1 VLVPPL
7 AGARSYTN
15 QAEAS
20 FGVSHVVTLPLI
32 IYRSL
37 RQHALSTF
45 VTAASIALACGLL
58 MCVWMV
64 KTQSQAAFTQTTT
77 GFDAVLGARGSK
89 LQLVLNAIFHLEAS
103 PGNLAASDYEA
114 VRRMPMIK
122 TAIPIAV
129 GDNLRGYRLVG
140 TVPELFNV
148 EYSPGKKFAVQPGG
162 KIFAVG
168 EKQAVAGSFAAERL
182 GLKVGDK
189 FRPFHGL
196 AFDPSA
202 EHPDDFVVT
211 GILQPT
217 NTPVDRVI
225 WIPLAGLQKMGGHD
239 PKFASDVSAVLI
251 QLRAAS
257 AGFMLDTMINKQGN
271 KMTFAYPV
279 GAIIAELFGKIAWFD
294 QVLTLVAYLVALVAA
309 GSVLASIYNSM
320 SARRRD
326 LAILRA
332 LGARRRTIFGAVLA
346 EAAAIGAI
354 GAIAGYAIY
363 FGLFAGVANIVRTQT
378 GVVLD
383 ITARHPV
390 LWICPIG
397 MVALCAL
404 GGIVPALKAYRTPVA
419 ETLAPVS

>member
-1 VLVPPL
+1 M
-7 AGARSYTN
+7 
-15 QAEAS
+15 
-20 FGVSHVVTLPLI
+20 TLPLI

-37 RQHALSTF
+37 RQHALSTL
-45 VTAASIALACGLL
+45 VTAAGIALACGLL

-64 KTQSQAAFTQTTT
+64 KTQSQSAFTQTTS

-103 PGNLAASDYEA
+103 PGNLAAADYE
-114 VRRMPMIK
+114 MIK
-122 TAIPIAV
+122 RHPMVKAAVPIAV

-140 TVPELFNV
+140 TIPELFSTV
-148 EYSPGKKFAVQPGG
+148 EYAPGRKFAVRSGG
-162 KIFAVG
+162 RVFAATAK
-168 EKQAVAGSFAAERL
+168 EALAGSFAAERL
-182 GLKVGDK
+182 GLKVGDT

-196 AFDPSA
+196 AFDPKS
-202 EHPDDFVVT
+202 EHADDFVVT
-211 GILQPT
+211 GILEPT

-225 WIPLAGLQKMGGHD
+225 WIPLEGIQKMTGHD
-239 PKFASDVSAVLI
+239 AKTATDLSAVLI
-251 QLRAAS
+251 QLRAPA
-257 AGFMLDTMINKQGN
+257 AGFMLDTMYNKQGN
-271 KMTFAYPV
+271 RLTFAYPV

-346 EAAAIGAI
+346 EAASIGAL
-354 GAIAGYAIY
+354 GAVAGFAVY
-363 FGLFAGVANIVRTQT
+363 FALLAGVASVIRAQT
-378 GVVLD
+378 GVVLEL
-383 ITARHPV
+383 TARHPV
-390 LWICPIG
+390 LWMCPLAMIG
-397 MVALCAL
+397 LCAL
-404 GGIVPALKAYRTPVA
+404 GGVVPAVKAYRTPVA